1 MSDVLPSTLRR
12 RRAMVLL
19 TAAALVGLGL
29 AWTLDRGPDGDRSA
43 DDSDDTRRAAVRV
56 ELAAEAWTLAPYD
69 GVGAWVDVYDWTDE
83 FTGSQPSV
91 GLEDLDRMA
100 EVGVDTVFIQTAH
113 NRSAAPGVIEP
124 DRLDAMID
132 RAHDRGLHV
141 VAWVL
146 PPLVDLDA
154 DLRRL
159 TASAELP
166 VDGLGV
172 DIESVEVA
180 DVADRNRRLLELT
193 DRLRAEVGTDKALAA
208 ITPSAVHLQVVNP
221 GFWPGFPWPAVAAA
235 YDVIQPMAYWSI
247 RDQALRDGGLYV
259 GDNMDRIRASTG
271 DADIP
276 IHPVG
281 GIADGVSVEQVAGMV
296 RAIQARGGPGGGLY
310 DWASSNAEQWAA
322 MAQLR
327 ADG

>member
-1 MSDVLPSTLRR
+1 MVPPARQPSMRR
-12 RRAMVLL
+12 RRTLAALV
-19 TAAALVGLGL
+19 AAALGALTL
-29 AWTLDRGPDGDRSA
+29 AWVV
-43 DDSDDTRRAAVRV
+43 SDDDPDEADAVRA
-56 ELAAEAWTLAPYD
+56 ELAAEAWTLAPYE
-69 GVGAWVDVYDWTDE
+69 GLGAWIDVYDWTDE
-83 FTGSQPSV
+83 FTNGDPSV
-91 GLEDLDRMA
+91 GLDDIDRMA
-100 EVGVDTVFIQTAH
+100 ELGIDTVFLQTAH
-113 NRSAAPGVIEP
+113 DRSAAPGVIDG
-124 DRLDAMID
+124 DRVEALIE
-132 RAHDRGLHV
+132 RAHERGLHV

-159 TASAELP
+159 TDSAELP

-193 DRLRAEVGTDKALAA
+193 DRLRTEVGPDKALGA

-221 GFWPGFPWPAVAAA
+221 AFWPAFPWAELADA

-247 RDQALRDGGLYV
+247 RDAALRDGERYV
-259 GDNMDRIRASTG
+259 GDNIDLIRTATG

-281 GIADGVSVEQVAGMV
+281 GIADSISMEQVAGMV
-296 RAIQARGGPGGGLY
+296 RAIEARAALGGSLY
-310 DWASSNAEQWAA
+310 DWATSNDDQWRA
-322 MAQLR
+322 MSGLR
-327 ADG
+327 TESDG